1 MKSSRLVLSLLA
13 AAILSGCAAVGPDY
27 QRPAIAVPAQFKE
40 AAPGWKVAAPADTLH
55 KGEWWLAYGDPVLNE
70 LMAQLDANNQNV
82 QLFLANFRRAR
93 AAAEGARAGY
103 YPTVSASGGTN
114 RSRQNGNVNNRQTL
128 SLDASWEPDLWGRV
142 SRSVEAGEA
151 DTQASV
157 ANLAN
162 ARLSAQAELVQ
173 DYVLLRITDEQSRVT
188 RSTIDAYQRTL
199 RVTRN
204 QYEAGLVT
212 RVDVA
217 TAESQV
223 RSAEA
228 TLLGYELS
236 RRQYEHAI
244 AILVGRAPADFAL
257 VPNEFMPVLPA
268 APEALPS
275 TLLERRPD
283 VASAE
288 RAAAAA
294 NANIGIAQA
303 AFYPSLSLSG
313 GIGGSASTIANL
325 LSAPA
330 RTWSLG
336 ASLAASL
343 FDGGLRQSQVDQA
356 VASYDA
362 SVAQY
367 RQIVLQGFQEVEDN
381 LSALD
386 LLAQEAEKRQ
396 QALDA
401 ARDAERLALN
411 QYQAGLVD
419 FTTVASAQITRFQAE
434 IATLQVSG
442 RRYTASALLV
452 KALGGGW
459 DGVMDSS
466 AVAAGSLGSSST
478 TSSSATSS
486 PVTPP
491 R

>member
-13 AAILSGCAAVGPDY
+13 AAVLAGCAVGPDY
-27 QRPAIAVPAQFKE
+27 QRPAMTVPARFKE
-40 AAPGWKVAAPADTLH
+40 AAPGWKVAAPADTAH
-55 KGEWWLAYGDPVLNE
+55 KGEWWLAFGDPVLND
-70 LMAQLDANNQNV
+70 LVAQVEANNQTV
-82 QLFLANFRRAR
+82 QFYLASYRRAR

-103 YPTVSASGGTN
+103 YPTVSASGGAS
-114 RSRQNGNVNNRQTL
+114 RSRSNQNVANRQTL

-142 SRSVEAGEA
+142 ARTVEAGNA
-151 DTQASV
+151 DTQGSV
-157 ANLAN
+157 ADLAN

-173 DYVLLRITDEQSRVT
+173 DYVLLRITDEQARVT
-188 RSTIDAYQRTL
+188 RATITAYERTL

-228 TLLGYELS
+228 SLLGYELS

-257 VPNEFMPVLPA
+257 VPSDFMPVLPA
-268 APEALPS
+268 TPEALPS

-283 VASAE
+283 VAAAE
-288 RAAAAA
+288 RAAASA

-313 GIGGSASTIANL
+313 AIGGSASTLGNL

-336 ASLAASL
+336 AALAQSL

-356 VASYDA
+356 VASYDGA
-362 SVAQY
+362 VAQY

-381 LSALD
+381 LSALE

-419 FTTVASAQITRFQAE
+419 FTTVANAQITRFQAE

-459 DGVMDSS
+459 DGVMESPAPMS
-466 AVAAGSLGSSST
+466 GS
-478 TSSSATSS
+478 
-486 PVTPP
+486 
-491 R
+491 

>member
-13 AAILSGCAAVGPDY
+13 AAMLAGCAVGPDY
-27 QRPAIAVPAQFKE
+27 QRPAMTVPAHFKE
-40 AAPGWKVAAPADTLH
+40 AAPGWKVAAPADTVP
-55 KGEWWLAYGDPVLNE
+55 KGEWWRAYRDPVLDD
-70 LMAQLDANNQNV
+70 LVSQLEANNQTV
-82 QLFLANFRRAR
+82 QLYLANYRRAR
-93 AAAEGARAGY
+93 AAAEGARSGY
-103 YPTVSASGGTN
+103 YPTVSASGGAT
-114 RSRQNGNVNNRQTL
+114 RSRSGEGGVNNRQSL

-157 ANLAN
+157 ADLAN

-188 RSTIDAYQRTL
+188 RATIDAYQRTL
-199 RVTRN
+199 RITRN
-204 QYEAGLVT
+204 QFGAGLVT

-228 TLLGYELS
+228 NLLGYELS

-257 VPNEFMPVLPA
+257 PPSEYMPVLPTT
-268 APEALPS
+268 PEALPS

-283 VASAE
+283 IASAE
-288 RAAAAA
+288 RAAASA
-294 NANIGIAQA
+294 NANIGVAQA

-313 GIGGSASTIANL
+313 ALGGSASTLGNL
-325 LSAPA
+325 LSASA

-343 FDGGLRQSQVDQA
+343 FDAGLRQSQVDQA
-356 VASYDA
+356 IASYDA
-362 SVAQY
+362 AVAQY
-367 RQIVLQGFQEVEDN
+367 RQTVLQGFQEVEDN

-386 LLAQEAEKRQ
+386 LLEQEAEKRQ

-401 ARDAERLALN
+401 SRDAERLALN
-411 QYQAGLVD
+411 QYLAGLVD
-419 FTTVASAQITRFQAE
+419 FTTVASAQISRFQDE

-459 DGVMDSS
+459 DGAMDSP
-466 AVAAGSLGSSST
+466 APLAGS
-478 TSSSATSS
+478 
-486 PVTPP
+486 
-491 R
+491 

>member
-27 QRPAIAVPAQFKE
+27 QRPAMSVPAHFKE
-40 AAPGWKVAAPADTLH
+40 AAPGWKVAAPADTVH
-55 KGEWWLAYGDPVLNE
+55 KGEWWLVYGDQVLND
-70 LMAQLDANNQNV
+70 LVTQLNANNQNV
-82 QLFLANFRRAR
+82 QVSLANYRRAR
-93 AAAEGARAGY
+93 AAVEGARAGY
-103 YPTVSASGGTN
+103 YPTVSASGGAT
-114 RSRQNGNVNNRQTL
+114 RSRTNQNSGVNNRQTL

-142 SRSVEAGEA
+142 SRSVEAGDA
-151 DTQASV
+151 STQASV
-157 ANLAN
+157 ANLVN

-173 DYVLLRITDEQSRVT
+173 NYTLLRVTDEQSRVT

-228 TLLGYELS
+228 NLLGYELT

-244 AILVGRAPADFAL
+244 AILVGRAPAEFAL
-257 VPNEFMPVLPA
+257 VPNEVMPVLPTT
-268 APEALPS
+268 PEALPS

-283 VASAE
+283 VAAAE
-288 RAAAAA
+288 RLAASA
-294 NANIGIAQA
+294 NANIGVAQA
-303 AFYPSLSLSG
+303 AFYPSLTLSG
-313 GIGGSASTIANL
+313 AIGGSASTIGNL

-336 ASLAASL
+336 AALAASL

-356 VASYDA
+356 VASYDSA
-362 SVAQY
+362 AAQY
-367 RQIVLQGFQEVEDN
+367 RQTVLQGFQEVEDN

-419 FTTVASAQITRFQAE
+419 FTTVANAQITRFQAE
-434 IATLQVSG
+434 IATLQVVG
-442 RRYTASALLV
+442 RRYAASALLV

-459 DGVMDSS
+459 DGALDAT
-466 AVAAGSLGSSST
+466 AVTAGS
-478 TSSSATSS
+478 
-486 PVTPP
+486 
-491 R
+491 

>member
-1 MKSSRLVLSLLA
+1 
-13 AAILSGCAAVGPDY
+13 
-27 QRPAIAVPAQFKE
+27 
-40 AAPGWKVAAPADTLH
+40 
-55 KGEWWLAYGDPVLNE
+55 
-70 LMAQLDANNQNV
+70 
-82 QLFLANFRRAR
+82 
-93 AAAEGARAGY
+93 
-103 YPTVSASGGTN
+103 
-114 RSRQNGNVNNRQTL
+114 
-128 SLDASWEPDLWGRV
+128 
-142 SRSVEAGEA
+142 
-151 DTQASV
+151 
-157 ANLAN
+157 
-162 ARLSAQAELVQ
+162 
-173 DYVLLRITDEQSRVT
+173 
-188 RSTIDAYQRTL
+188 
-199 RVTRN
+199 
-204 QYEAGLVT
+204 
-212 RVDVA
+212 
-217 TAESQV
+217 
-223 RSAEA
+223 
-228 TLLGYELS
+228 
-236 RRQYEHAI
+236 
-244 AILVGRAPADFAL
+244 
-257 VPNEFMPVLPA
+257 
-268 APEALPS
+268 
-275 TLLERRPD
+275 

-466 AVAAGSLGSSST
+466 AVAAGSL
-478 TSSSATSS
+478 AVS
-486 PVTPP
+486 PTAQP

>member
-1 MKSSRLVLSLLA
+1 MKSRLVLSLLA
-13 AAILSGCAAVGPDY
+13 AAVLAGCAVGPDY
-27 QRPAIAVPAQFKE
+27 QRPTIAVPAHFKE
-40 AAPGWKVAAPADTLH
+40 AAPGWKVAAPADTVP
-55 KGEWWLAYGDPVLNE
+55 KGEWWRAFGDPVLDD
-70 LMAQLDANNQNV
+70 LVGQLEANNQTV
-82 QLFLANFRRAR
+82 QLYLANYRRAR

-103 YPTVSASGGTN
+103 YPTVSVSGGAT
-114 RSRQNGNVNNRQTL
+114 RSRSGENSGVNNRQSL

-142 SRSVEAGEA
+142 SRAVEAGEA

-157 ANLAN
+157 ADLAN

-173 DYVLLRITDEQSRVT
+173 DYLLLRITDEQARVT
-188 RSTIDAYQRTL
+188 LATITAYERTL

-228 TLLGYELS
+228 SLLSYELS

-244 AILVGRAPADFAL
+244 AILVGRAPADFSL
-257 VPNEFMPVLPA
+257 PPSEFMPVLPA
-268 APEALPS
+268 TPEALPS

-283 VASAE
+283 IAAAE

-294 NANIGIAQA
+294 NANIGVAQA

-313 GIGGSASTIANL
+313 GIGGTASTIGNL
-325 LSAPA
+325 LSASA

-343 FDGGLRQSQVDQA
+343 FDAGLRQSQVDQA

-367 RQIVLQGFQEVEDN
+367 RQTVLQGFQEVEDN

-386 LLAQEAEKRQ
+386 LLAQEAEKRR

-459 DGVMDSS
+459 DGAMDAAAVSS
-466 AVAAGSLGSSST
+466 RSSSG
-478 TSSSATSS
+478 S
-486 PVTPP
+486 
-491 R
+491 

>member
-13 AAILSGCAAVGPDY
+13 AAILAGCAVGPDY
-27 QRPAIAVPAQFKE
+27 QRPAMTVPAHFKE
-40 AAPGWKVAAPADTLH
+40 AAPGWKVAAPADTVP
-55 KGEWWLAYGDPVLNE
+55 KGEWWRAFGDPVLND
-70 LMAQLDANNQNV
+70 LVDQLEANNQTV
-82 QLFLANFRRAR
+82 QLYLANFRRAR

-103 YPTVSASGGTN
+103 YPTVSASGGAT
-114 RSRQNGNVNNRQTL
+114 RSRSGTNAGVNNRQTL

-142 SRSVEAGEA
+142 SRSVEAGNA

-162 ARLSAQAELVQ
+162 ARLSVQAELVQ

-188 RSTIDAYQRTL
+188 RATIDAYERTL
-199 RVTRN
+199 RITRN

-228 TLLGYELS
+228 NLLGYELS

-257 VPNEFMPVLPA
+257 VPSETMPVLPTT
-268 APEALPS
+268 PEALPS

-294 NANIGIAQA
+294 NANIGVAQA
-303 AFYPSLSLSG
+303 AFYPNLSLSG
-313 GIGGSASTIANL
+313 GIGGSASTIGNL

-336 ASLAASL
+336 AALAASL

-356 VASYDA
+356 VASYDGA
-362 SVAQY
+362 VAQY
-367 RQIVLQGFQEVEDN
+367 RQTVLQGFQEVEDN

-411 QYQAGLVD
+411 QYLAGLVD
-419 FTTVASAQITRFQAE
+419 FTTVASAQVTRFQAE
-434 IATLQVSG
+434 ISTLQVSG

-459 DGVMDSS
+459 DGVMESA
-466 AVAAGSLGSSST
+466 AVAAGS
-478 TSSSATSS
+478 
-486 PVTPP
+486 
-491 R
+491 